1 MQNSDNFGLID
12 GFTNAWKWSII
23 FRFLA
28 STNTAGNSMISNL
41 KYHLNNTCKM
51 YAIIIIIEFT

>member
-1 MQNSDNFGLID
+1 MQNSDSFGLID
-12 GFTNAWKWSII
+12 GLTNAWKWSII

-41 KYHLNNTCKM
+41 KCQLHIKCT
-51 YAIIIIIEFT
+51 I

>member
-1 MQNSDNFGLID
+1 MQNSDSFGLIV
-12 GFTNAWKWSII
+12 GFTNAWKWSTI

-41 KYHLNNTCKM
+41 IYELDNKHT
-51 YAIIIIIEFT
+51 I